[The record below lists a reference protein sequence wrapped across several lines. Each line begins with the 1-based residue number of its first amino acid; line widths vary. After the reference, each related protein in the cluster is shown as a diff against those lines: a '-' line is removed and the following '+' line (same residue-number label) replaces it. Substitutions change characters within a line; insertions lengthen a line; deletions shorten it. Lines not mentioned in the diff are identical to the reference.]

1 MKSFASFLICIFLL
15 SMNPILAQDSRTD
28 RIGIGVGPSF
38 MYGDNTG
45 VHSKFKFKVL
55 PALSLDY
62 HRKINPFFD
71 VKGTLGWQL
80 VSSGD
85 HYTQELKESIS
96 NANQPYGFSGSVLFG
111 DIMPIYHFNPNLS
124 GYIPSLIKVYSGLGL
139 GYFYSSRTD
148 EKFILDESMNRI
160 ESYKASDSGIYIPFR
175 VGAFK
180 DLKSDADIGLEATF
194 IYSPFSELD
203 GNDLQQKRISADM
216 LMQFQFFYRVHIGQR
231 YR

>member
-1 MKSFASFLICIFLL
+1 
-15 SMNPILAQDSRTD
+15 MNPILAQDSRTD

-62 HRKINPFFD
+62 HKKINPFFD

>member
-1 MKSFASFLICIFLL
+1 MKGFVSFLICIFLL
-15 SMNPILAQDSRTD
+15 SINPILAQDNRTD

-62 HRKINPFFD
+62 QKKINPFFD
-71 VKGTLGWQL
+71 VKGTIGWQL
-80 VSSGD
+80 VGSGD

-96 NANQPYGFSGSVLFG
+96 IANQPYGFSGSVFFG

-148 EKFILDESMNRI
+148 EKLLLDESMGSI

-180 DLKSDADIGLEATF
+180 NLQSDADIGLEATL
-194 IYSPFSELD
+194 IYSPFSELE
-203 GNDLQQKRISADM
+203 GNDLQQKRIRPDM
-216 LMQFQFFYRVHIGQR
+216 LMQFQFYYRIHIGQR
-231 YR
+231 Y

>member
-1 MKSFASFLICIFLL
+1 MKSFVSFLICIFLL
-15 SMNPILAQDSRTD
+15 SVNPILAQDNRTD
-28 RIGIGVGPSF
+28 RIGVGVGPSF

-62 HRKINPFFD
+62 QKKINAYFD
-71 VKGTLGWQL
+71 VKGTIGWQL
-80 VSSGD
+80 VNSGD
-85 HYTQELKESIS
+85 HYNQEQIDII
-96 NANQPYGFSGSVLFG
+96 AADNQPHAFSGSVFFG

-139 GYFYSSRTD
+139 GYIYSSRTD
-148 EKFILDESMNRI
+148 ERLILNDPQRRT

-175 VGAFK
+175 IGAFK
-180 DLKSDADIGLEATF
+180 DLQSDADIGLEATF

-203 GNDLQQKRISADM
+203 GNDLQQKRVSADM
-216 LMQFQFFYRVHIGQR
+216 LMQFQFYYRIHIGRR
-231 YR
+231 Y